1 MPLPSHKKMQQQNV
15 SKDVTKVVD
24 EFDIFV
30 DVVEIVELYIVP
42 IMITQNEFSDGTTA
56 DTN

>member
-1 MPLPSHKKMQQQNV
+1 MHQQNV

-24 EFDIFV
+24 ESDIVV
-30 DVVEIVELYIVP
+30 DIVEIVELYIVP
-42 IMITQNEFSDGTTA
+42 IMITQSEFSDGTTA